1 MLLNCACDASSVKSP
16 VSLSNSPSS
25 SSSIVGDEKVVEL
38 RERESVCVCRDARKR
53 DSGNWDMK
61 ERGKGEDG
69 R

>member
-38 RERESVCVCRDARKR
+38 RERESVCVSVETR
-53 DSGNWDMK
+53 
-61 ERGKGEDG
+61 EREIL
-69 R
+69 